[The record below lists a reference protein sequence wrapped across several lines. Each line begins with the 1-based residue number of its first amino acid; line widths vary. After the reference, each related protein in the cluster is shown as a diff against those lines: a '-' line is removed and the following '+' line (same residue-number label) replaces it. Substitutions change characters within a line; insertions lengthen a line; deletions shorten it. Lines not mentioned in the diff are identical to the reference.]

1 MFGQVFRRMKDLPAE
16 TLLGLL
22 RMYEAAIADLRATGD
37 VGVEGLIMRLTRHR
51 IEVIDALSAVKP
63 V

>member
-1 MFGQVFRRMKDLPAE
+1 
-16 TLLGLL
+16 
-22 RMYEAAIADLRATGD
+22 MYEAAIADLRATGD